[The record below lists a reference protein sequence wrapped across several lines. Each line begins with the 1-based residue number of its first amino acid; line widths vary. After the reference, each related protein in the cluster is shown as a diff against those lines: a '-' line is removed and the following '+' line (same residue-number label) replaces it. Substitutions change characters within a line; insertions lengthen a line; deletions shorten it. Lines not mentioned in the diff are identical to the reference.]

1 LLVLAAGVAVAAA
14 SASARTSATPSAS
27 RCGGSTWRMKTMSD
41 AMRKSV
47 ALTPKTATVGAIIGK
62 PYPNPVPRRRRTSFQ
77 RQSWEVVAQITAYR
91 LEDAGVRLILYD
103 DGAYVNA
110 VVPAPSCLTSL
121 SRGRAAM
128 NAAWNTFFTKCARPS
143 RDWQSLGAILY
154 VRGVGLWT
162 DRRGE
167 RGAARNGAELY
178 PVTGFRVI
186 AGC

>member
-1 LLVLAAGVAVAAA
+1 MLVLAAGVAVAAA

-47 ALTPKTATVGAIIGK
+47 ALTPKAATVGAIIGK